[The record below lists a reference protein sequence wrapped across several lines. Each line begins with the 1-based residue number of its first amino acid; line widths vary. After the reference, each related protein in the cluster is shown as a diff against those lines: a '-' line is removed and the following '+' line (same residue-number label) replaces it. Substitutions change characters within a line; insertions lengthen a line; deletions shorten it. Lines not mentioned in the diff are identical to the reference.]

1 MRALLLTL
9 LAAGCV
15 STESEA
21 APQADAVIEAALA
34 RAGDNRAQLEAAL
47 ERVEESERP
56 GMEFLIRYMP
66 DGDLKSLDADFLV
79 EHVRYAYKAWEVAPW
94 KDAVPEEYFFNNV
107 LPYASIN
114 ERRDSWR
121 KDFFERF
128 SPLVAEAKTPSEAT
142 AILNQKVFPMVNVKY
157 STQRPKAD
165 QSPYES
171 IDASIA
177 SCTGLSVLL
186 IDACRAVGVPAR
198 FVGTPRWSDDSG
210 NHSWIEIY
218 DDGWHFTGAAE
229 PTGDELN
236 RAWFTGR
243 AANAVAISE
252 VYGIFAVSYKPTPQ
266 RFPMVWRPDA
276 DYVHAVNVTARY
288 TGPGC
293 ELTEGY
299 AWVRFKVTSAA
310 TGQRVPATVAVAD
323 SSDSVLFD
331 LPAKDERF
339 DANDHV
345 TKPMKIG
352 GSFRAHASYEGLS
365 ASAPFTV
372 REGEQL
378 ISLTLEEGLTKEE
391 AAAAEAELWD
401 AHAAR
406 IRAERAAEM
415 EARVLTHGE
424 HKMPFWYTTYGDAPE
439 GEKSFIISMHGGGGA
454 PAAVNDQQYENQ
466 KGLYKPSEG
475 VYLAPRAPTN
485 TWNLWHQGHIDVLF
499 DRLIENMIVFEG
511 VDPDRVYLTGY
522 SAGGDGVWRL
532 APRMADRWA
541 ASAMMAGHPG
551 GVSMDNL
558 RNSPFTVQM
567 GGKDGAYNRNGEARK
582 YKEVLAKLHEA
593 DPEGYDH
600 WVEIYEDKGHWMDRE
615 DAAAIPWMLERTRD
629 LRPKKVVWRVD
640 GSAPHRSYWL
650 SQEAP
655 QGGSRVVVELVG
667 QEIHVLEC
675 ENTDRLTFRLDD
687 SMIDLDE
694 PIKIRRDS
702 EYFYIGKVPRKR
714 SVLEETL
721 AERGDPKG
729 MFSAEVTVDFRTDRI
744 DALPPQSESR

>member
-1 MRALLLTL
+1 MLALLAL
-9 LAAGCV
+9 LPLGLQTDSAL
-15 STESEA
+15 EEA
-21 APQADAVIEAALA
+21 LS
-34 RAGDNRAQLEAAL
+34 RAGENRPQLEAAL
-47 ERVEESERP
+47 EGVEESERG

-66 DGDLKSLDADFLV
+66 EGDLKSLSADFLL
-79 EHVRYAYKAWEVAPW
+79 EHVSYAYKAWEAAPW
-94 KDAVPEEYFFNNV
+94 RDAIPEEYFFNNV
-107 LPYASIN
+107 LPYANIN

-121 KDFFERF
+121 KDFYERF

-157 STQRPKAD
+157 STKRPKAD

-171 IDASIA
+171 IDASMA

-210 NHSWIEIY
+210 NHSWVEIY
-218 DDGWHFTGAAE
+218 DDGWQFTGAAE

-243 AANAVAISE
+243 ASKAVASSE

-276 DYVHAVNVTARY
+276 DYVNAVNVTARY
-288 TGPGC
+288 TGASAA
-293 ELTEGY
+293 LKEGF
-299 AWVRFKVTSAA
+299 AWVRFRVQSAA
-310 TGQRVPATVAVAD
+310 TGERVAAALSIQGAD
-323 SSDSVLFD
+323 GAELFE
-331 LPAKDERF
+331 LQTKDERF

-345 TKPMKIG
+345 TKTMQVG
-352 GSFRAHASYEGLS
+352 ESFRVSATHDGMS

-378 ISLTLEEGLTKEE
+378 ISLSLEGDLTKLQTLTVKD
-391 AAAAEAELWD
+391 ELWD

-406 IRAERAAEM
+406 IRTERAAEM

-454 PAAVNDQQYENQ
+454 PAEVNDQQYENQ
-466 KGLYKPSEG
+466 KRLYTPAEG

-511 VDPDRVYLTGY
+511 VDPDRIYLTGY

-551 GVSMDNL
+551 GVSLDNL
-558 RNSPFTVQM
+558 RNSPFTIQM

-615 DAAAIPWMLERTRD
+615 DAAAIPWMLERTRE

-640 GSAPHRSYWL
+640 GRAPHRSYWL
-650 SQEAP
+650 SQETP
-655 QGGSRVVVELVG
+655 QGGSRVVVELKDQV
-667 QEIHVLEC
+667 IHVVEC
-675 ENTDRLTFRLDD
+675 ENTEQLSFRLDD
-687 SMIDLDE
+687 SMVDLDQ
-694 PIKIRRDS
+694 PVKVMRGDTC
-702 EYFYIGKVPRKR
+702 FYEGLVPRRR
-714 SVLEETL
+714 SVLAKTL
-721 AERGDPKG
+721 AERGDPVG
-729 MFSAEVTVDFRTDRI
+729 MFSAELTVNFKTD
-744 DALPPQSESR
+744 AVEPAPSEGR

>member
-1 MRALLLTL
+1 MLSLLALLP
-9 LAAGCV
+9 LALQTDG
-15 STESEA
+15 SLEE
-21 APQADAVIEAALA
+21 ALA
-34 RAGDNRAQLEAAL
+34 RAGENRAQLEDAL
-47 ERVEESERP
+47 EEVTETERA
-56 GMEFLIRYMP
+56 GMEFLIRHMP
-66 DGDLKSLDADFLV
+66 EGDLTSLSEDFLV
-79 EHVRYAYKAWEVAPW
+79 EHVRYAYKAWDAAPW
-94 KDAVPEEYFFNNV
+94 KDTVPEEYFFNNV

-114 ERRDSWR
+114 ERRDAWR

-171 IDASIA
+171 IDASMA

-186 IDACRAVGVPAR
+186 IDACRSVGVPAR

-210 NHSWIEIY
+210 NHSWVEIY

-229 PTGDELN
+229 PTGDELD

-243 AANAVAISE
+243 ASKAVAISD
-252 VYGIFAVSYKPTPQ
+252 VYGVFAVSYKPTPQ

-276 DYVHAVNVTARY
+276 DYVNAVNVTARY
-288 TGPGC
+288 TGPSC
-293 ELTEGY
+293 QLTEGY
-299 AWVRFKVTSAA
+299 AWVRFRVTDAA
-310 TGQRVPATVAVAD
+310 TGERVPATVMVAD
-323 SSDSVLFD
+323 SSCSVLFD
-331 LPAKDERF
+331 LTAKDERF

-345 TKPMKIG
+345 TKPMQIG
-352 GSFRAHASYEGLS
+352 GSFRAHVSYEGMS

-372 REGEQL
+372 QEGEQL

-391 AAAAEAELWD
+391 ATAAKVELWD
-401 AHAAR
+401 AHEAR
-406 IRAERAAEM
+406 IRSERAAEM
-415 EARVLTHGE
+415 EARVLTHGD
-424 HKMPFWYTTYGDAPE
+424 HKMPFWYTTYGDAPL
-439 GEKSFIISMHGGGGA
+439 GERSLIISMHGGGGTTQE
-454 PAAVNDQQYENQ
+454 VNDGQWENQ
-466 KGLYKPSEG
+466 KHLYKPDEA

-511 VDPDRVYLTGY
+511 VDPDRVYVTGY

-551 GVSMDNL
+551 GVSLDNL
-558 RNSPFTVQM
+558 RNSPFTIQM

-582 YKEVLAKLHEA
+582 YQEVLAKLQDA

-600 WVEIYEDKGHWMDRE
+600 WVEIYEDKGHWMDKE
-615 DAAAIPWMLERTRD
+615 DAAAITWMLERTRD
-629 LRPKKVVWRVD
+629 LRPKRLVWRVM
-640 GSAPHRSYWL
+640 GGAPHRSYWL
-650 SQEAP
+650 SQDAP
-655 QGGSRVVVELVG
+655 QGGSRVVVELKG

-675 ENTDRLTFRLDD
+675 ENTDRITFRLDD
-687 SMIDLDE
+687 SMLDLDQ
-694 PIKIRRDS
+694 PVKVKRGS
-702 EYFYIGKVPRKR
+702 SYFHIGKVPRKR

-721 AERGDPKG
+721 TERGDPEG
-729 MFSAEVTVDFRTDRI
+729 MFTAELTVDFRTDEI
-744 DALPPQSESR
+744 DLPPEEGR

>member
-1 MRALLLTL
+1 MLALLAL
-9 LAAGCV
+9 LPLGL
-15 STESEA
+15 
-21 APQADAVIEAALA
+21 QADGALEEALS
-34 RAGDNRAQLEAAL
+34 RAGENRPQLEAAL
-47 ERVEESERP
+47 EGVEESERG

-66 DGDLKSLDADFLV
+66 EGDLKSLSADFLL
-79 EHVRYAYKAWEVAPW
+79 EHVSYAYKAWEAAPW
-94 KDAVPEEYFFNNV
+94 RDAIPEQYFFNNV
-107 LPYASIN
+107 LPYANIN

-121 KDFFERF
+121 KDFYERF

-157 STQRPKAD
+157 STKRPKAD

-171 IDASIA
+171 IDASMA

-210 NHSWIEIY
+210 NHSWVEIY

-243 AANAVAISE
+243 ASKAVASSE

-276 DYVHAVNVTARY
+276 DYVNAVNVTARY
-288 TGPGC
+288 TG
-293 ELTEGY
+293 ESAALKEGF
-299 AWVRFKVTSAA
+299 AWVRFRVQSAA
-310 TGQRVPATVAVAD
+310 TGERVAAALSIQCAD
-323 SSDSVLFD
+323 GAALFE
-331 LPAKDERF
+331 LQTKDERF

-345 TKPMKIG
+345 TKTMQVG
-352 GSFRAHASYEGLS
+352 ESFRVSATHDGMS

-378 ISLTLEEGLTKEE
+378 ISLSLEGDLTKLQTLTVKD
-391 AAAAEAELWD
+391 ELWD

-406 IRAERAAEM
+406 IRTERAAEM

-466 KGLYKPSEG
+466 KRLYTPAEG
-475 VYLAPRAPTN
+475 IYLALRAPTN

-558 RNSPFTVQM
+558 RNSPFTIQM

-615 DAAAIPWMLERTRD
+615 DAAAIPWMLERTRE

-640 GSAPHRSYWL
+640 GRAPHRSYWL
-650 SQEAP
+650 SQETP
-655 QGGSRVVVELVG
+655 QRGSRVVVELKDQV
-667 QEIHVLEC
+667 IHVVEC
-675 ENTDRLTFRLDD
+675 ENTEQLSFRLDD
-687 SMIDLDE
+687 SMVDLDQ
-694 PIKIRRDS
+694 PVKVMRGDTC
-702 EYFYIGKVPRKR
+702 FYEGVVPRRR
-714 SVLEETL
+714 SVLAKTL
-721 AERGDPKG
+721 AERGDPVG
-729 MFSAEVTVDFRTDRI
+729 MFSAELTVNFKTD
-744 DALPPQSESR
+744 AVEPAPSEGR

>member
-1 MRALLLTL
+1 MLLSLLALLPLSL
-9 LAAGCV
+9 
-15 STESEA
+15 
-21 APQADAVIEAALA
+21 QADGALEEAMA
-34 RAGDNRAQLEAAL
+34 RAGVNRAQLQAAL
-47 ERVEESERP
+47 DAVETSERP
-56 GMEFLIRYMP
+56 GLEFLIRYMP
-66 DGDLKSLDADFLV
+66 EGDLKTLGSDFLV
-79 EHVRYAYKAWEVAPW
+79 EHVSYAYKAWNEAPW
-94 KDAVPEEYFFNNV
+94 KDSVDEEYFFNNV

-121 KDFFERF
+121 KDFYERF
-128 SPLVAEAKTPSEAT
+128 SPLVSEAKTPSEAT

-171 IDASIA
+171 IDASMA

-210 NHSWIEIY
+210 NHSWVEIY
-218 DDGWHFTGAAE
+218 DGGWHFTGAAE
-229 PTGDELN
+229 PTGDKLN
-236 RAWFTGR
+236 SAWFTGR
-243 AANAVAISE
+243 ASKAKTDSE
-252 VYGIFAVSYKPTPQ
+252 VYGVFAVSYKPTPQ

-276 DYVHAVNVTARY
+276 DYVHGINVTARY
-288 TGPGC
+288 TAGGEKLP
-293 ELTEGY
+293 EGY
-299 AWVRFKVTSAA
+299 AWVRFKVTSKAA
-310 TGQRVPATVAVAD
+310 GQRVPATVAVAD

-331 LPAKDERF
+331 LPARDERF

-345 TKPMKIG
+345 TKAMKIG
-352 GSFRAHASYEGLS
+352 ESFRAHASHEGLS

-372 REGEQL
+372 QEGEQL
-378 ISLTLEEGLTKEE
+378 IHLTLEEGLTKEE
-391 AAAAEAELWD
+391 AAAAKTELWD

-406 IRAERAAEM
+406 IRTERSAEM
-415 EARVLTHGE
+415 EERVLTHGD
-424 HKMPFWYTTYGDAPE
+424 HKMPFWYTTYGDAPA
-439 GEKSFIISMHGGGGA
+439 GERSLIISMHGGGGA
-454 PAAVNDQQYENQ
+454 PAEVNDQQYENQ
-466 KGLYKPSEG
+466 KRLYKPEEG

-499 DRLIENMIVFEG
+499 DRLIENLIVLEG

-551 GVSMDNL
+551 GVSMDNM

-567 GGKDGAYNRNGEARK
+567 GGKDAAYNRNGLARE
-582 YKEVLAKLHEA
+582 YKETLAKLHEA

-615 DAAAIPWMLERTRD
+615 DAAAIPWMQERTRD

-640 GSAPHRSYWL
+640 GRAPHRSYWL
-650 SQEAP
+650 SQEKP
-655 QGGSRVVVELVG
+655 QGGSRVVVELKG

-675 ENTDRLTFRLDD
+675 ANTDRLSFRLDD
-687 SMIDLDE
+687 SMLDLNQ
-694 PIKIRRDS
+694 PVKVIRDGA
-702 EYFYIGKVPRKR
+702 YFHIGVIPRKS
-714 SVLEETL
+714 SVLAKTL
-721 AERGDPKG
+721 DERGDPKG
-729 MFSAEVTVDFRTDRI
+729 IFSAELTVDFRTDEL
-744 DALPPQSESR
+744 DLPPEEGR

>member
-1 MRALLLTL
+1 MLALLAL
-9 LAAGCV
+9 LPLGL
-15 STESEA
+15 
-21 APQADAVIEAALA
+21 QADGALEEALS
-34 RAGDNRAQLEAAL
+34 RAGENRPQLEAAL
-47 ERVEESERP
+47 EGVEESERG

-66 DGDLKSLDADFLV
+66 EGDLKSLSADFLL
-79 EHVRYAYKAWEVAPW
+79 EHVTYAYKAWEAAPW
-94 KDAVPEEYFFNNV
+94 RDAIPEEYFFNNV
-107 LPYASIN
+107 LPYANIN

-121 KDFFERF
+121 KDFYERF

-157 STQRPKAD
+157 STKRPKAD

-171 IDASIA
+171 IDASMA

-210 NHSWIEIY
+210 NHSWVEIY
-218 DDGWHFTGAAE
+218 DDGWQFTGAAE

-243 AANAVAISE
+243 ASKAVASSE

-276 DYVHAVNVTARY
+276 DYVNAVNVTARY
-288 TGPGC
+288 TG
-293 ELTEGY
+293 ESAALKEGF
-299 AWVRFKVTSAA
+299 AWVRFRVQSAA
-310 TGQRVPATVAVAD
+310 TGERVAAALSIQGAD
-323 SSDSVLFD
+323 GAALFE
-331 LPAKDERF
+331 LQTKDERF

-345 TKPMKIG
+345 TKTMQVG
-352 GSFRAHASYEGLS
+352 ESFRVSATHDGMS

-378 ISLTLEEGLTKEE
+378 ISLSLEGDLTKLQTLTVKD
-391 AAAAEAELWD
+391 ELWD

-406 IRAERAAEM
+406 IRTERAAEM
-415 EARVLTHGE
+415 EARVLTYGE

-466 KGLYKPSEG
+466 KRLYTPAEG
-475 VYLAPRAPTN
+475 IYLAPRAPTN

-558 RNSPFTVQM
+558 RNSPFTIQM

-615 DAAAIPWMLERTRD
+615 DAAAIPWMLERTRE

-640 GSAPHRSYWL
+640 GRAPHRSYWL
-650 SQEAP
+650 SQEMP
-655 QGGSRVVVELVG
+655 QGGSRVVVELKDQV
-667 QEIHVLEC
+667 IHVVEC
-675 ENTDRLTFRLDD
+675 EKTEQLSFRLDD
-687 SMIDLDE
+687 SMVDLDQ
-694 PIKIRRDS
+694 PVKVMRGDTC
-702 EYFYIGKVPRKR
+702 FYEGLVPRRR
-714 SVLEETL
+714 SVLAKTL
-721 AERGDPKG
+721 AERGDPVG
-729 MFSAEVTVDFRTDRI
+729 MFSAELTVNFKTD
-744 DALPPQSESR
+744 AVEPAPSEGR

>member
-9 LAAGCV
+9 LAACCATADLELAVQTDGPL
-15 STESEA
+15 EEA
-21 APQADAVIEAALA
+21 LT
-34 RAGDNRAQLEAAL
+34 RAGENRSQLEAAL
-47 ERVEESERP
+47 AAVEGSERP

-66 DGDLKSLDADFLV
+66 EGDLTKLSADFLV
-79 EHVRYAYKAWEVAPW
+79 EHVRYAYKAWEAAPW

-114 ERRDSWR
+114 ERRDAWR

-171 IDASIA
+171 IDASMA

-186 IDACRAVGVPAR
+186 IDACRSVGVPAR

-210 NHSWIEIY
+210 NHSWVEVY

-243 AANAVAISE
+243 ASNAVAISE

-276 DYVHAVNVTARY
+276 DYVNAVNVTARY
-288 TGPGC
+288 TGPSC
-293 ELTEGY
+293 ELTDGY
-299 AWVRFKVTSAA
+299 AWVRFRVTSAA
-310 TGQRVPATVAVAD
+310 TGERVPATVAVAD
-323 SSDSVLFD
+323 SSCSVLFD

-345 TKPMKIG
+345 TKPMQIG

-365 ASAPFTV
+365 ASVPFTV
-372 REGEQL
+372 QEGEQL

-391 AAAAEAELWD
+391 AAAAKVELWD
-401 AHAAR
+401 AHEAR

-415 EARVLTHGE
+415 EARVLTHGDHE
-424 HKMPFWYTTYGDAPE
+424 MPFWYTTYGDAPE
-439 GEKSFIISMHGGGGA
+439 GERSLIISMHGGGGA
-454 PAAVNDQQYENQ
+454 PAEVNDQQYENQ
-466 KGLYKPSEG
+466 KRLYKPSEA

-511 VDPDRVYLTGY
+511 VNPDRVYVTGY

-582 YKEVLAKLHEA
+582 YQEVLAKLHEA

-615 DAAAIPWMLERTRD
+615 DATAIPWMLERTRD

-640 GSAPHRSYWL
+640 GRAPHRSYWL
-650 SQEAP
+650 SQETP
-655 QGGSRVVVELVG
+655 QGGSRVVVELRD

-694 PIKIRRDS
+694 PIKIRRDWN
-702 EYFYIGKVPRKR
+702 YFYIGKVPRKR

-721 AERGDPKG
+721 TERGDPKG
-729 MFSAEVTVDFRTDRI
+729 MFSAEVTVDFRTDLI
-744 DALPPQSESR
+744 DDLPPQRESR

>member
-1 MRALLLTL
+1 MLALLAL
-9 LAAGCV
+9 LPLGL
-15 STESEA
+15 
-21 APQADAVIEAALA
+21 QADGALEEALS
-34 RAGDNRAQLEAAL
+34 RAGENRPQLEAAL
-47 ERVEESERP
+47 EGVEESERG

-66 DGDLKSLDADFLV
+66 EGDLKSLSADFLL
-79 EHVRYAYKAWEVAPW
+79 EHVSYAYKAWEAAPW
-94 KDAVPEEYFFNNV
+94 RDAIPEQYFFNNV
-107 LPYASIN
+107 LPYANIN

-121 KDFFERF
+121 KDFYERF

-157 STQRPKAD
+157 STKRPKAD

-171 IDASIA
+171 IDASMA

-210 NHSWIEIY
+210 NHSWVEIY

-243 AANAVAISE
+243 ASKAVASSE

-276 DYVHAVNVTARY
+276 DYVNAVNVTARY
-288 TGPGC
+288 TG
-293 ELTEGY
+293 ESAALKEGF
-299 AWVRFKVTSAA
+299 AWVRFRVQSAA
-310 TGQRVPATVAVAD
+310 TGERVAAALSIQGAD
-323 SSDSVLFD
+323 GAALFE
-331 LPAKDERF
+331 LQTKDERF

-345 TKPMKIG
+345 TKTMQVG
-352 GSFRAHASYEGLS
+352 ESFRVSATHDGMS

-378 ISLTLEEGLTKEE
+378 ISLSLEGDLTKLQTLTVKD
-391 AAAAEAELWD
+391 ELWD

-406 IRAERAAEM
+406 IRTERAAEM

-466 KGLYKPSEG
+466 KRLYTPAEG
-475 VYLAPRAPTN
+475 IYLALRAPTN

-558 RNSPFTVQM
+558 RNSPFTIQM

-615 DAAAIPWMLERTRD
+615 DAAAIPWMLERTRE

-640 GSAPHRSYWL
+640 GRAPHRSYWL
-650 SQEAP
+650 SQETP
-655 QGGSRVVVELVG
+655 QRGSRVVVELKDQV
-667 QEIHVLEC
+667 IHVVEC
-675 ENTDRLTFRLDD
+675 ENTEQLSFRLDD
-687 SMIDLDE
+687 SMVDLDQ
-694 PIKIRRDS
+694 PVKVMRGDTC
-702 EYFYIGKVPRKR
+702 FYEGVVPRRR
-714 SVLEETL
+714 SVLAKTL
-721 AERGDPKG
+721 AERGDPVG
-729 MFSAEVTVDFRTDRI
+729 MFSAELTVNFKTD
-744 DALPPQSESR
+744 AVEPAPSEGR

>member
-1 MRALLLTL
+1 MLALLAL
-9 LAAGCV
+9 LPLGL
-15 STESEA
+15 
-21 APQADAVIEAALA
+21 QADGALEEALS
-34 RAGDNRAQLEAAL
+34 RAGENRAQLEAAL
-47 ERVEESERP
+47 EGVEESERG

-66 DGDLKSLDADFLV
+66 EGDLKSLSAGFLL
-79 EHVRYAYKAWEVAPW
+79 EHVSYAYKAWEAAPW
-94 KDAVPEEYFFNNV
+94 RDAVPEEYFFNNV
-107 LPYASIN
+107 LPYANIN

-121 KDFFERF
+121 KDFYERF

-157 STQRPKAD
+157 STKRPKAD

-171 IDASIA
+171 IDASMA

-210 NHSWIEIY
+210 NHSWVEIY

-243 AANAVAISE
+243 ASKAVASSE

-276 DYVHAVNVTARY
+276 DYVNAVNVTARY
-288 TGPGC
+288 TGASA
-293 ELTEGY
+293 ELKEGF
-299 AWVRFKVTSAA
+299 AWVRFRVQSAA
-310 TGQRVPATVAVAD
+310 TGERVAAALSIQGAD
-323 SSDSVLFD
+323 GAELFE
-331 LPAKDERF
+331 LQTKDERF

-345 TKPMKIG
+345 TKTMQVG
-352 GSFRAHASYEGLS
+352 ESFRVSATHDGMS

-372 REGEQL
+372 RRGEQL
-378 ISLTLEEGLTKEE
+378 ISLSLEGELTKLETLNVKD
-391 AAAAEAELWD
+391 ELWD

-406 IRAERAAEM
+406 IRTERAAEM

-424 HKMPFWYTTYGDAPE
+424 HEMPFWYTTYGDAPD

-466 KGLYKPSEG
+466 KRLYKPAEG
-475 VYLAPRAPTN
+475 IYLAPRAPTN
-485 TWNLWHQGHIDVLF
+485 TWNLWHQGHIDLLF

-511 VDPDRVYLTGY
+511 VNPDRVYLTGY

-551 GVSMDNL
+551 GVSLENL
-558 RNSPFTVQM
+558 RNSPFTIHM
-567 GGKDGAYNRNGEARK
+567 GGKDSAYNRNGEARK
-582 YKEVLAKLHEA
+582 YKQVLAKLHEA

-615 DAAAIPWMLERTRD
+615 DAAAIPWMLERTRE

-640 GSAPHRSYWL
+640 GKAPHRSYWL
-650 SQEAP
+650 SQETP
-655 QGGSRVVVELVG
+655 QGGSRVVVELKDQV
-667 QEIHVLEC
+667 IHVVEC
-675 ENTDRLTFRLDD
+675 ENTEQLSFRLDD
-687 SMIDLDE
+687 SMIDLDQ
-694 PIKIRRDS
+694 PVKVMRGDTC
-702 EYFYIGKVPRKR
+702 FYEGVVPRRR
-714 SVLEETL
+714 SVLAKTL
-721 AERGDPKG
+721 AERGDPVG
-729 MFSAEVTVDFRTDRI
+729 MFSAELTVNFKTDVVEP
-744 DALPPQSESR
+744 APSEGR

>member
-1 MRALLLTL
+1 MLALLAL
-9 LAAGCV
+9 LPLGL
-15 STESEA
+15 
-21 APQADAVIEAALA
+21 QADGALEEALS
-34 RAGDNRAQLEAAL
+34 RAGENRPQLEAAL
-47 ERVEESERP
+47 EGVEESERG

-66 DGDLKSLDADFLV
+66 EGDLKSLSADFLL
-79 EHVRYAYKAWEVAPW
+79 EHVSYAYKAWEAAPW
-94 KDAVPEEYFFNNV
+94 RDAIPEQYFFNNV
-107 LPYASIN
+107 LPYANIN

-121 KDFFERF
+121 KDFYERF

-157 STQRPKAD
+157 STKRPKAD

-171 IDASIA
+171 IDASMA

-210 NHSWIEIY
+210 NHSWVEIY

-243 AANAVAISE
+243 ASKAVASSE

-276 DYVHAVNVTARY
+276 DYVNAVNVTARY
-288 TGPGC
+288 TG
-293 ELTEGY
+293 ESAALKEGF
-299 AWVRFKVTSAA
+299 AWVRFRVQSAA
-310 TGQRVPATVAVAD
+310 TGERVAAALSIQGAD
-323 SSDSVLFD
+323 GAALFE
-331 LPAKDERF
+331 LQTKDERF

-345 TKPMKIG
+345 TKTMQVG
-352 GSFRAHASYEGLS
+352 ESFRVSATHDGMS

-378 ISLTLEEGLTKEE
+378 ISLSLEGDLTKLQTLTVKD
-391 AAAAEAELWD
+391 ELWD

-406 IRAERAAEM
+406 IRTERAAEM

-466 KGLYKPSEG
+466 KRLYTPAEG
-475 VYLAPRAPTN
+475 IYLAPRAPTN

-558 RNSPFTVQM
+558 RNSPFTIQM

-615 DAAAIPWMLERTRD
+615 DAAAIPWMLERTRE

-640 GSAPHRSYWL
+640 GGAPHRSYWL
-650 SQEAP
+650 SQETP
-655 QGGSRVVVELVG
+655 QRGSRVVVELKDQV
-667 QEIHVLEC
+667 IHVVEC
-675 ENTDRLTFRLDD
+675 ENTEQLSFRLDD
-687 SMIDLDE
+687 SMVDLDQ
-694 PIKIRRDS
+694 PVKVMRGDTC
-702 EYFYIGKVPRKR
+702 FYEGVVPRRR
-714 SVLEETL
+714 SVLAKTL
-721 AERGDPKG
+721 AERGDPVG
-729 MFSAEVTVDFRTDRI
+729 MFSAELTVNFKTD
-744 DALPPQSESR
+744 AVEPAPSEGR